1 MGGCDTTNR
10 LSTDTYPLRGVGDS
24 TQPKRDKQ
32 AGKQAVVHSIN
43 SFSRQFVKQSYRTL
57 RTSTS
62 GILINKKREG
72 KGRKE
77 PKKKIIIIMGGER
90 EAIHHIIPEWA
101 DRRRD
106 I

>member
-43 SFSRQFVKQSYRTL
+43 SFSNRQFVKQSYRTL

-77 PKKKIIIIMGGER
+77 PKKKKNNNNNNGGRKRGYTSYHTRMG
-90 EAIHHIIPEWA
+90 
-101 DRRRD
+101 
-106 I
+106 